1 MKIDSRF
8 SSGVTLV
15 DLSGRLRRGDSGAVF
30 DTLKDLVGKGQ
41 MKFMLNL
48 RDVTDID
55 SSGLGELI
63 KAYASVRRQGGEL
76 KFLHLSK
83 KVQDLFQLTK
93 LNEVFEVIED
103 EREAKAAFNC

>member
-1 MKIDSRF
+1 M
-8 SSGVTLV
+8 
-15 DLSGRLRRGDSGAVF
+15 F
-30 DTLKDLVGKGQ
+30 DTVKDLVGQGQ
-41 MKFMLNL
+41 TKFVLNL
-48 RDVTDID
+48 REVTDID

-76 KFLHLSK
+76 KFFNLTR
-83 KVQDLFQLTK
+83 KVQELFQLTK